1 MGKGI
6 ILLNILEVG
15 IRQKDGGGSRTEEA
29 PCSKEKTI
37 IEPKWTVIHYSK
49 GTMNYKG
56 QRGLE
61 NKLLKNVD

>member
-1 MGKGI
+1 M
-6 ILLNILEVG
+6 G
-15 IRQKDGGGSRTEEA
+15 IRQKDRGGGRTEEA